1 VTTSLLDGAAHWG
14 GDGVVVVFL
23 NAITVEA
30 VVLPPLLFTAV
41 LLLCLGVAG
50 GPLMVS
56 EVRVC
61 ARPGRGRHR
70 RILRG
75 RHAARGGR

>member
-1 VTTSLLDGAAHWG
+1 
-14 GDGVVVVFL
+14 
-23 NAITVEA
+23 
-30 VVLPPLLFTAV
+30 LLFTAV
-41 LLLCLGVAG
+41 MLMCLGVAG

-75 RHAARGGR
+75 RHAARGGQ